1 MKNLIFTLTLF
12 SCLKTIAQVP
22 SRSQKD
28 SAGHFI
34 TLGGMIGYGPT
45 FSDNTEY
52 TVYYLTGD
60 FSWSFGKA
68 LKRDFVS
75 VYCEPQFNF
84 VKTDRLD
91 YEFGVNLGLR
101 NHFKVNN
108 GFFLYIML
116 GSGPHYISAELERQ
130 ATGFIFSDNLD
141 LGGLIM
147 LKPRLALN
155 LQAGVRHIS
164 NAGLKM
170 PNRGVNSYTFRVGLS
185 DWKWGRPVWKRRK
198 G

>member
-1 MKNLIFTLTLF
+1 MKHLFFALFLF
-12 SCLKTIAQVP
+12 SFLNGFSQNAQ
-22 SRSQKD
+22 RSL
-28 SAGHFI
+28 GHFV
-34 TLGGMIGYGPT
+34 TRGAMVGYGPT

-52 TVYYLTGD
+52 TVYYFAGD

-68 LKRDFVS
+68 LRRDFVS
-75 VYCEPQFNF
+75 LYCEPQFNL
-84 VKTDRLD
+84 VKTNRTD

-101 NHFKVNN
+101 NYFMINN
-108 GFFLYIML
+108 NFHLYIML

-141 LGGLIM
+141 LGGLIA
-147 LKPRLALN
+147 LKPGLALN

-164 NAGLKM
+164 NAGLEM
-170 PNRGVNSYTFRVGLS
+170 PNRGVNTYTFRAGLS
-185 DWKWGRPVWKRRK
+185 GIKWGRPVWKRGK